1 MKTKNIEQMIN
12 TSLLYIKTHFLLIAI
27 SILFISSWFIFDSFW
42 VNLVNTL
49 LVIPLISKLT
59 DNSSFWLFIFAFS
72 LITIY
77 YLAVYKYEKRFL
89 KSRFIIF
96 FATSAIYSI
105 CLSSNYWIFN
115 SMNGSICLS
124 YSYIIYYP
132 LICEVFI
139 YIIRYKKSKI
149 DANAEN
155 ETSTKLIYEDICK
168 EETED
173 TYNRKEYIKFI
184 TNVIAN
190 NFFDR
195 GSFAIG
201 INGCWGNGKSSFVY
215 KIMDEINNKAN
226 NECLI
231 IEFKPWYCKNSNDI
245 IEEFFS
251 IYREK
256 ISVHIPCLSLK
267 LKKYTNSLLNIAS
280 SKLGFNLA
288 DISPFFHQ
296 SNIQGQYDEISKI
309 LKGTKLNVLIVIDD
323 LDRLDGVEIIEVLK
337 LIRNSANFPYTQFI
351 VAYDKEYIKNTLS
364 DNNIAKPEKYL
375 EKIFNLEIVLPKFH
389 ERVICEE
396 LFKMLKGKIKFSDNK
411 ELSDKELED
420 LVYTSTNI
428 NIDKE
433 DKFYL
438 IPKILETK
446 RDVIRFTN
454 SFTLNFQAF
463 KDSKTDIHINIRDFF
478 FIELIRYGY
487 YNLYEILRDNPL
499 LILDLDFQSKSYSY
513 KWVDFPKVVESK
525 INNQANENEDEKN
538 TLTKFI
544 DKEKIFVFRFFM
556 EKLFYNNNS
565 ENNIAHLRDYDK
577 YFAFQLDKKCITN
590 NKFIENIKQDNA
602 VKNIED
608 WFPEIHKRE
617 IEDKLFHCL
626 SLIKTKDNSKD
637 SSYLLPYDQLYSLY
651 EKLFESENQGLTDEV
666 FNSIKDH
673 IRNMRFKDID
683 QLICLLKLWM
693 NILQHEEYSNYY
705 RGSEGKEI
713 LKSILYKD
721 NLRAKIHT
729 EITKDDISKIT
740 YLLKNTIVP
749 IQISSLINLLLTD
762 DLKTDINQD
771 KLTISINNLIEIQE
785 GYINKYLLNPN
796 ISLYKLFYNYCLGN
810 PNPKTE
816 IIESYKEYILTE
828 RTDYLN
834 NFFDKSG
841 WSSNAEWVFI
851 SIEPHY
857 SKLFIIPEE
866 LNTFLY
872 DEESN
877 KFENIIRVRNIWEIF
892 KYNNFKTIEFDD
904 QGTYEDMVKNNF
916 SNERIKLDNLLE
928 FKKRLNRFESIS
940 IGGGY
945 LNYIKTGIEEIETS
959 LESNNLNIRLRGDI
973 IEQLKNLKRKIDSGS

>member
-1 MKTKNIEQMIN
+1 MKTKNIEQLIN
-12 TSLLYIKTHFLLIAI
+12 TSLLYIKSHILLIAI
-27 SILFISSWFIFDSFW
+27 SILIIFSWFVFEPFW
-42 VNLVNTL
+42 LDLINKL
-49 LVIPLISKLT
+49 LVVPIISKLT
-59 DNSSFWLFIFAFS
+59 DKSSFWLFIFAFS

-96 FATSAIYSI
+96 IAASVLYSI

-115 SMNGSICLS
+115 SLNGSICLS
-124 YSYIIYYP
+124 YANIIYYP

-155 ETSTKLIYEDICK
+155 ETSTKLIYEDICT
-168 EETED
+168 EESDD
-173 TYNRKEYIKFI
+173 TYNRKEYIKSI

-256 ISVHIPCLSLK
+256 ISVHIPCLSSEI
-267 LKKYTNSLLNIAS
+267 KKYKNSLLNIAS

-375 EKIFNLEIVLPKFH
+375 EKIFNLEIILPKFH
-389 ERVICEE
+389 ERIICEE
-396 LFKMLKGKIKFSDNK
+396 LFQLLKENIKLSNNK
-411 ELSDKELED
+411 EMSDEELES
-420 LVYTSTNI
+420 LVYTSIDTY
-428 NIDKE
+428 IDKE
-433 DKFYL
+433 DKYYL

-463 KDSKTDIHINIRDFF
+463 KDSKTDIHINIRDLF

-499 LILDLDFQSKSYSY
+499 LILDLYFTHKTYSY
-513 KWVDFPKVVESK
+513 KWKDFPSEVEDK
-525 INNQANENEDEKN
+525 LDNQADENEKN
-538 TLTKFI
+538 TLTRFI
-544 DKEKIFVFRFFM
+544 DEGKIFVFRFFM

-565 ENNIAHLRDYDK
+565 DNNISHLRNFDK

-590 NKFIENIKQDNA
+590 QEFIDIIDKENA
-602 VKNIED
+602 VEKIEE
-608 WFPEIHKRE
+608 WFRTKHKKE
-617 IEDKLFHCL
+617 IEEKLFYCL
-626 SLIKTKDNSKD
+626 TLIRKKDNPND
-637 SSYLLPYDQLYSLY
+637 TSYILSYKIIYSLY
-651 EKLFESENQGLTDEV
+651 EKLFESKNQDLLLEV
-666 FNSIKDH
+666 LNSIESH
-673 IRNMRFKDID
+673 IRKMLVIDID
-683 QLICLLKLWM
+683 HLICLLELWM
-693 NILQHEEYSNYY
+693 NILQNKNLETFITGIKDSDM
-705 RGSEGKEI
+705 
-713 LKSILYKD
+713 LMSILLKG
-721 NLRAKIHT
+721 NLRVGPTDLNCSMIEKALT
-729 EITKDDISKIT
+729 ETKAPMQISEMISIFLENQNKSNISK
-740 YLLKNTIVP
+740 
-749 IQISSLINLLLTD
+749 
-762 DLKTDINQD
+762 D
-771 KLTISINNLIEIQE
+771 KLTIPISGLYEIQKS
-785 GYINKYLLNPN
+785 YLNKYIKNPDPN
-796 ISLYKLFYNYCLGN
+796 ISSYKLFNYYAYNN
-810 PNPKTE
+810 PNQITE
-816 IIESYKEYILTE
+816 ILKNYKEYILTE
-828 RTDYLN
+828 RNDYLN
-834 NFFDKSG
+834 HLFNKIV
-841 WSSNAEWVFI
+841 SSDPEWFVI
-851 SIEPHY
+851 NIEPFY
-857 SKLFIIPEE
+857 SQFFNIPEE
-866 LNTFLY
+866 LDTFLS
-872 DEESN
+872 SN
-877 KFENIIRVRNIWEIF
+877 ISNENSNNIRARNFWEIF
-892 KYNNFKTIEFDD
+892 KNNDFKEITFKN

-916 SNERIKLDNLLE
+916 NYERKKLDELLDIQN
-928 FKKRLNRFESIS
+928 RLNRFESIS

-959 LESNNLNIRLRGDI
+959 LESNNLYIRLRGDI
-973 IEQLKNLKRKIDSGS
+973 IEQIKNLKIKIDSRS